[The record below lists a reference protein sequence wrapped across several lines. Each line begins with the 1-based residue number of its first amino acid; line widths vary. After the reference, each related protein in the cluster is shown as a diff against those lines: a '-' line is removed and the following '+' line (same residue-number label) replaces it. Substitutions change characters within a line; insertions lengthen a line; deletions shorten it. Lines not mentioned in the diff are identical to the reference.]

1 MANSNTAVLC
11 FVAVTFCVITAASG
25 YDIDEILADY
35 EESYTAEALASWNVD
50 VKGEEADVKAVTT
63 PYKYLYYDKDL
74 LEYVKGEV
82 DNATDA
88 KTATELGLLYATLAE
103 GYVYGKTEEIDLQLD
118 ELDRTAHFYVPGL
131 DEPVA
136 LRDYGRFFFASEPDP
151 AVLENLR
158 CAKANYVIN
167 TVNPLRK
174 TKSDVK
180 TEAARDLG
188 YDNYADFYFSAYGL
202 DIETER
208 ARATEFLDDTDD
220 MFRDVAD
227 RRCSAILGVPAAD
240 VGRDQKRAIYFARE
254 YDRYFPAEESLA
266 FTYGVLAGMG
276 FDVAAMDN
284 LILDDEDRPNK
295 ANRVA
300 CYPID
305 PPHDVRV
312 NLRPM
317 GTFFSYFPALHE
329 FGHAMHNAFI
339 AQDLPAEYRIMGRN
353 DLTETYAFL
362 FEHLFANRTFL
373 LEEVAMAPEDAD
385 AFLEY
390 MQFFMLSEVR
400 GSAFET
406 VYAIALESGEAD
418 DPLVFYNALKD
429 RHDVFRETPMDREQA
444 YLALDEGFYGM
455 AYFQAYVAEAQLTA
469 KLESGFGERWYKN
482 PAAGEYLRGLY
493 ALGNSIGAE
502 GLCKEIGYNG
512 LDTAYLV
519 ERLGTLS
526 P

>member
-1 MANSNTAVLC
+1 MANPNNAVLC
-11 FVAVTFCVITAASG
+11 VVAVTCCIITAAKS
-25 YDIDEILADY
+25 YDTNEILADY
-35 EESYTAEALASWNVD
+35 EELHTTETLTLWNVD
-50 VKGEEADVKAVTT
+50 VKGEEVDVEAATA
-63 PYKYLYYDKDL
+63 PYKYLYRDKGL
-74 LEYVKGEV
+74 LEYVKAEG
-82 DNATDA
+82 DNATNA
-88 KTATELGLLYATLAE
+88 KTVSELRLLYATLAE

-136 LRDYGRFFFASEPDP
+136 LRDYGRFFFAAEPDP
-151 AVLENLR
+151 VVLENLR

-167 TVNPLRK
+167 TVNPLRER
-174 TKSDVK
+174 KSNLK

-188 YDNYADFYFSAYGL
+188 YNNYADFYFSAYGL
-202 DIETER
+202 EIETETT
-208 ARATEFLDDTDD
+208 RATEFLEDTDN
-220 MFRDVAD
+220 MFRDAAD
-227 RRCSAILGVPAAD
+227 RRCSTILGVPAAD

-266 FTYGVLAGMG
+266 FTYDVLGGMG

-284 LILDDEDRPNK
+284 LTLDDEDRPDK

-300 CYPID
+300 CYPIA
-305 PPHDVRV
+305 PPRDVRV

-317 GTFFSYFPALHE
+317 GTFFSYFPAFHE
-329 FGHAMHNAFI
+329 FGHAMHNALI
-339 AQDLPAEYRIMGRN
+339 AEDLPAEYRIMGRN

-373 LEEVAMAPEDAD
+373 VEEVGMTPEDAD

-406 VYAIALESGEAD
+406 VYAIAFESGEAD
-418 DPLVFYNALKD
+418 DPLVYYNELKD

-455 AYFQAYVAEAQLTA
+455 AYFQAYVAEAQLAA

-493 ALGNSIGAE
+493 ALGNSIEAE
-502 GLCKEIGYNG
+502 GLCKEIGYDG
-512 LDTAYLV
+512 LDTTYLV
-519 ERLGTLS
+519 ERLDTLS